1 MEDQLSII
9 SDNRPE
15 NSVQVPQSFSG
26 FGVGAEGNCRN
37 DGINGVL
44 LKLGVCA
51 QLVDCARR
59 WESPWPI
66 LCGEFEDLD
75 GLLHGFVDRIA
86 GRKDARHIG
95 KRHPV
100 AAVKIFVDQSDV
112 VWHRVASSI
121 LLPAGLPVN
130 AVHGASRQV
139 VLGMWNDHLSPGQW
153 MHELVVGARRA
164 MISRLSRSKI

>member
-1 MEDQLSII
+1 MIDQPSIT
-9 SDNRPE
+9 SNNQPE
-15 NSVQVPQSFSG
+15 NTLQAPESFSG
-26 FGVGAEGNCRN
+26 FGFGVKRDRRYER
-37 DGINGVL
+37 INGVL
-44 LKLGVCA
+44 LKLGVGA

-75 GLLHGFVDRIA
+75 GLLHRFVDCIA

-100 AAVKIFVDQSDV
+100 AAVKIFVDQGDV

-121 LLPAGLPVN
+121 
-130 AVHGASRQV
+130 
-139 VLGMWNDHLSPGQW
+139 
-153 MHELVVGARRA
+153 
-164 MISRLSRSKI
+164 